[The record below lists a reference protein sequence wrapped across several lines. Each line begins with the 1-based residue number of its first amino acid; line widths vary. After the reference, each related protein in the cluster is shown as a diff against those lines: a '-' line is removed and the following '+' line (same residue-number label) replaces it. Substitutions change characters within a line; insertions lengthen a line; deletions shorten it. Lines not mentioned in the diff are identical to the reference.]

1 MDILVACAGLSA
13 VILSVG
19 VGFRRRW
26 AYVPLVRAMFGL
38 TIILAFA
45 IGRKT
50 LQQGRTGTEHIMDV
64 TAGPCL
70 VILLGVVLLFLLNR
84 RVQDELAP

>member
-1 MDILVACAGLSA
+1 
-13 VILSVG
+13 
-19 VGFRRRW
+19 
-26 AYVPLVRAMFGL
+26 
-38 TIILAFA
+38 
-45 IGRKT
+45 
-50 LQQGRTGTEHIMDV
+50 MDV